1 MSKRRVTDRERQFTV
16 IPGQGKPERR
26 GGKAIV
32 FYIILALVLVL
43 MLQAGYHW
51 VSAQVLAQRL
61 QIVAAEPGYMDNS
74 IELAGFIAREE
85 KVVYSPCSGVVLE
98 MHPAGE
104 RVTSGAPLVTLAV
117 MSPAEI
123 ASFSESEAEPE
134 GWWEGVKDF
143 FHHWLG
149 GEAEEER
156 EESLPVFSGEIPP
169 WHSEREVVPAP
180 EAGLLSY
187 HLDGWEN
194 LNGETML
201 ALGRSE
207 ALPEPSSLVEGA
219 VVEAGQPLFKIVNNW
234 RWSYHAALPLDP
246 GRTAAA
252 QETVHLVFDFAP
264 DMPVQARL
272 QDAFIDAAAGEVRLN
287 YLLERQLPG
296 FDTTRRA
303 QAVISFQRQSG
314 LIIPASALLTQD
326 GQTGVYLNSGGTVIF
341 APVTVLRLQDE
352 KALVEGLDPYVMV
365 ISAPELVR
373 EGQRLN

>member
-1 MSKRRVTDRERQFTV
+1 MSRRRATDRERQFTV
-16 IPGQGKPERR
+16 IPGEGKPERR
-26 GGKAIV
+26 GKAFV
-32 FYIILALVLVL
+32 FYLILALVLVL
-43 MLQAGYHW
+43 VLQTGYHW

-61 QIVAAEPGYMDNS
+61 QVVAAEPGYMDSS
-74 IELAGFIAREE
+74 IELEGYIVREE

-98 MHPAGE
+98 MHPDGE
-104 RVTSGAPLVTLAV
+104 RVSSGTPLVTLAV

-123 ASFSESEAEPE
+123 ASLSESEAEPE
-134 GWWEGVKDF
+134 GWWDEVIGF

-149 GEAEEER
+149 GEAEEET
-156 EESLPVFSGEIPP
+156 EESLPLFSGEIPP

-207 ALPEPSSLVEGA
+207 ALPEPSRLVKGA
-219 VVEAGQPLFKIVNNW
+219 VVKAGQPLFKIVDNW
-234 RWSYHAALPLDP
+234 HWNYHAVLPLDP

-252 QETVHLVFDFAP
+252 QETVHITFDFAP
-264 DMPVQARL
+264 DKPVRAEL
-272 QDAFIDAAAGEVRLN
+272 QDAQLDAAAGEVRLH
-287 YLLERQLPG
+287 YLLEHQLPG
-296 FDTTRRA
+296 FEAARRA
-303 QAVISFQRQSG
+303 QAVISFQRQKG
-314 LIIPASALLTQD
+314 LIIPAAALLTQD
-326 GQTGVYLNSGGTVIF
+326 GQAGVYLNSGGTVIF

-352 KALVEGLDPYVMV
+352 KALVEGLEPYAMV